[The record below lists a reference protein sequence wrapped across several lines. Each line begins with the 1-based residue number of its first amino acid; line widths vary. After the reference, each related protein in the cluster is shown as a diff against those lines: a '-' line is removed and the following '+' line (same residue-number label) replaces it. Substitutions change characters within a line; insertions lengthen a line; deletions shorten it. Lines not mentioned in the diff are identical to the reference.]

1 MEIKF
6 NSCLAAI
13 FNAHYMGCGSWLQS
27 CDKTIHLCGKIFFTL
42 HEMLKPIYKFLFLA
56 KFNDPKRVLF
66 ERAVKVISQLFS
78 ILGQPMPRSLYDT
91 HLLAQ

>member
-1 MEIKF
+1 
-6 NSCLAAI
+6 
-13 FNAHYMGCGSWLQS
+13 
-27 CDKTIHLCGKIFFTL
+27 
-42 HEMLKPIYKFLFLA
+42 MLKPINKFLFLA

>member
-1 MEIKF
+1 
-6 NSCLAAI
+6 
-13 FNAHYMGCGSWLQS
+13 
-27 CDKTIHLCGKIFFTL
+27 
-42 HEMLKPIYKFLFLA
+42 MLKPIYKFLFLA

-66 ERAVKVISQLFS
+66 ERAAKVFTQLFP